1 MPAPRSRTR
10 TRRAHGR
17 WPTAVGRALF
27 ALTTLAVLVVGV
39 PALLLDVGHLPSNV
53 PSPGGIRTALTGP
66 DDGTLLMTALTL
78 GAWTAWLW
86 LTIPV
91 LAETVAVL
99 ARRTTPRLPGMGT
112 GQRLAGFLLG
122 SILLAAPA
130 ATAVA
135 APMPAASAPHAP
147 HAPGPVGTEAG
158 GAAGQTQQARSGAA
172 DPGPGAHLPAAAAT
186 AGPRHTVGEEGTTY
200 WDLAETFLGSGL
212 RHQDIKNLN
221 PDLPEGTLL
230 PPGTV
235 VQLPPDAAQSGP
247 HEVEET
253 GPAPQLAA
261 APAESGPAD
270 HNTPGTYSVRPG
282 DHLSKIAQE
291 ELGDANAW
299 PELYDASKGKDQ
311 PAGLPEIT
319 DPDMIHPGQEVTL
332 PAGSPPSGGPGAGQ
346 GEDHPEEPDSPDPG
360 DDRAAPPPPPD
371 RTPSAPPTA
380 DDSQTAPSPSD
391 TPPTTAPSSP
401 PVSAA
406 PDTPAPAPTTTPAGS
421 TDATEPAA
429 ASHSIRAVAGAFA
442 LLAAAITGALALRRL
457 LQRRRRQ
464 PGETIA
470 IAHETS
476 TAEAQLA
483 QVAEQSDAARLDLA
497 LRTLAHHTADTA
509 QPLPALRAAR
519 IGTRTLSVLPAD
531 PTAEPLLP
539 FTAGSDSD
547 GWWTLPHDAGLLPVD
562 DAQQIPAP
570 YPALTT
576 IGATDSGDLILLNLP
591 HHQVLLLD
599 GEPAHIEEA
608 LLSLALELGMS
619 PWSTDC
625 EAVVAAFGEGLPQ
638 LLPTSRIAHMD
649 LADHAARDFS
659 QRLLET
665 RQLPD
670 ASLHPHVIM
679 CAALDPDAAWQLAES
694 IDRAGALPVAL
705 IAPAAGVQAYF
716 PHAEVLNVSAPG
728 PQDLD
733 GIGAPVVV
741 QRLEP
746 TAYEQIVTAL
756 AVSGEPANLPEGPWA
771 NVPDEEQFP
780 LSSDTGPASDRGRE
794 QQPQPQERE
803 AEEETGWEWA
813 RESEPGTEHKT
824 GAGNGISVFTA
835 LVTGSDDPAEVP
847 PVPQAAVSRTD
858 TGNTTQHVTTPPA
871 PEHTEPVR
879 DEPDVPEVRLL
890 GPVEVTGLTMTGH
903 GPRLAQLAALLLLKP
918 GRSSDTICAD
928 MDPVSP
934 WSLSTLTA
942 RMRGLRSSLG
952 TDADGNPYVPRRQFK
967 DDPCAISP
975 HVRCDWTRF
984 TELAEHALRH
994 GPDGVLGLEEA
1005 LALVRGRPFGTH
1017 PLPWSEPYQQE
1028 MITRIVDVAHT
1039 VATYRTTPGPHQ
1051 DLILARRAVTTGLEA
1066 DETSE
1071 LLYRDYFR
1079 IEHAAGNRPA
1089 IHTAMIRLQKIN
1101 RTLDCP
1107 MELETEQL
1115 LNELLHTRGARPNGR
1130 RPSPETR
1137 ARVPSGHTG

>member
-10 TRRAHGR
+10 TRHRVGGGR
-17 WPTAVGRALF
+17 PAAAGRALF
-27 ALTTLAVLVVGV
+27 ALAVLALLVAGV
-39 PALLLDVGHLPSNV
+39 PALLLNVGNLPSGV
-53 PSPGGIRTALTGP
+53 SSPGTIRTALTGP

-78 GAWTAWLW
+78 GAWTAWVW

-91 LAETVAVL
+91 LAETGAVL

-135 APMPAASAPHAP
+135 APSPAASAPHAP
-147 HAPGPVGTEAG
+147 HAHGPVAPETGDADGQAPRART
-158 GAAGQTQQARSGAA
+158 GAAE
-172 DPGPGAHLPAAAAT
+172 PGPGGHVAAAT
-186 AGPRHTVGEEGTTY
+186 AGPRHTVGEAGTTY

-212 RHQDIKNLN
+212 RHQDIRDLN

-230 PPGTV
+230 PPGAV
-235 VQLPPDAAQSGP
+235 VQLPPDAAPSSP
-247 HEVEET
+247 HEREES
-253 GPAPQLAA
+253 GPAPQLVA
-261 APAESGPAD
+261 APAQSGPAG
-270 HNTPGTYSVRPG
+270 HQAPGTYSVQPG
-282 DHLSKIAQE
+282 DHLSKIAQDK
-291 ELGDANAW
+291 LGDADAW
-299 PELYDASKGKDQ
+299 PELYEASKGKDQ

-332 PAGSPPSGGPGAGQ
+332 PPGGPGAGQ
-346 GEDHPEEPDSPDPG
+346 REAHPEKPESPDPG
-360 DDRAAPPPPPD
+360 DDRAAPPPAPD
-371 RTPSAPPTA
+371 KAPSAPPTA
-380 DDSQTAPSPSD
+380 DDSQKAPSPSD
-391 TPPTTAPSSP
+391 TPPTTGPSSP
-401 PVSAA
+401 PASAA
-406 PDTPAPAPTTTPAGS
+406 PDTPAPTTVPTDS
-421 TDATEPAA
+421 TEPAA
-429 ASHSIRAVAGAFA
+429 ASHSIRTVAGAFA

-483 QVAEQSDAARLDLA
+483 QAAGQSDAARLDLA
-497 LRTLAHHTADTA
+497 LRTLAQHAQDTA

-519 IGTRTLSVLPAD
+519 IGTRTLSVLPGD
-531 PTAEPLLP
+531 PTTEPIPP
-539 FTAGSDSD
+539 FTTGNDD
-547 GWWTLPHDAGLLPVD
+547 NDGGGDGGWWTLPHTADLLPVD
-562 DAQQIPAP
+562 DAQQVPAP
-570 YPALTT
+570 YPGLTT
-576 IGATDSGDLILLNLP
+576 IGATESGDLILLNLP

-599 GEPAHIEEA
+599 GEPAHIQET

-625 EAVVAAFGEGLPQ
+625 EVVVAAFGEGLPQ
-638 LLPTSRIAHMD
+638 LLPTSRIAHMNV
-649 LADHAARDFS
+649 ADHAARDFS

-679 CAALDPDAAWQLAES
+679 CAALDPDAAWQLAET
-694 IDRAGALPVAL
+694 IDRTGALPVAL

-716 PHAEVLNVSAPG
+716 PHAEVLNVTLPG
-728 PQDLD
+728 PQSLD
-733 GIGAPVVV
+733 GIDTPITV

-746 TAYEQIVTAL
+746 AAYEQIATAL
-756 AVSGEPANLPEGPWA
+756 AVSGEPANLPEGPWR

-780 LSSDTGPASDRGRE
+780 LSPDAGPPSGRGHER
-794 QQPQPQERE
+794 QPQPEARQE
-803 AEEETGWEWA
+803 EEETELEA
-813 RESEPGTEHKT
+813 RAESGPDTEQKPGTGRET
-824 GAGNGISVFTA
+824 SVFTA
-835 LVTGSDDPAEVP
+835 LVTGSGDPAEVP
-847 PVPQAAVSRTD
+847 PVPQAVVSRAG
-858 TGNTTQHVTTPPA
+858 TGTGHIVAPRTAPPP
-871 PEHTEPVR
+871 PERAEPVS
-879 DEPDVPEVRLL
+879 DEPAHPEVSVL
-890 GPVEVTGLTMTGH
+890 GPVEVTGIAMTGH

-928 MDPVSP
+928 MDPISP

-975 HVRCDWTRF
+975 QVRCDWTRF
-984 TELAEHALRH
+984 TELAEHALRR
-994 GPDGVLGLEEA
+994 GPDGVHRLEEA

-1051 DLILARRAVTTGLEA
+1051 DLMLARRAVTTGLEA

-1079 IEHAAGNRPA
+1079 VEHAAGNRPA

-1107 MELETEQL
+1107 MEIETEQL
-1115 LNELLHTRGARPNGR
+1115 LNELLHTKGALPNSR
-1130 RPSPETR
+1130 RPSTASR